1 MAKVTPIHA
10 GAQQGT
16 TPGGKAADCRSVTGR
31 LKLQYG
37 VSSMLGAAESVG
49 TGLRQV
55 LNLIGQSESWDA
67 GVAWTVE
74 QSRLRL
80 CCAWHNGSAQ
90 GRAYV
95 GDVDTAW
102 TRPAPW
108 TQEAMV
114 GGTLV
119 WLGDFVNTPTA
130 DARVAAK
137 TGLRNAMAFP
147 LIAGETLFGVIE
159 FLRIPVTPLDEATKE
174 MFASLGGDIGQFLK
188 ARRLEYDLRAQHAR
202 LAEAQRIARLAHW
215 EYSATTRRM
224 LSFDGMNDLL
234 GVSKKDLPATLEDYC
249 ALVPL
254 EDQPRLRAA
263 IVHAEDPAR
272 GVVDVEH
279 RIRNVSGVERI
290 VMVRAEAQFD
300 AQGKAVRVSGTLQ
313 DITEQKAAVARM
325 MASEQ
330 RWEAAFRSSPLPGF
344 ITETVSGECL
354 AANDEMLALL
364 GLPAERVLGRTAV
377 QLKIWSSSYK
387 RKRIAELVQQQ
398 GGLRHFE
405 FRMRLYGEIRSVVA
419 NIECVEFTGR
429 PCYLMQL
436 VDITPRKRLEEKL
449 RLTAAAVEHSGDAL
463 IIFNAKGTILSVNP
477 AFTRI
482 TGYHQKQALGKTLDK
497 LLHRPTGRHD
507 DNFYRRLAGRL
518 VIAGTWQGEVWARRR
533 SGEDFPILLSLSAIR
548 NDANLI
554 THHVGVFT
562 DISRQKEYEERLK
575 QLAML
580 DGLTG
585 LANRT
590 LLMEQGKQTL
600 SLAVRHRTHV
610 AVLFIDLDLFKS
622 VNDMHGHGVGDEMLK
637 QVAGRLRDCVR
648 ASDTVARL
656 GGDEFVIVLADVADT
671 SDAAVVA
678 QKIVAA
684 LSAPFMVHDLALMI
698 GASVGIAHHP
708 QHGDDMAALL
718 RRADEALYCVKRSGR
733 NAYMVYGDSQ

>member
-1 MAKVTPIHA
+1 MAQVTHILAEAQA
-10 GAQQGT
+10 GNTPAGT
-16 TPGGKAADCRSVTGR
+16 VSNCLSVTGR

-37 VSSMLGAAESVG
+37 VSSMLGAAATIEA
-49 TGLRQV
+49 GLGRV
-55 LNLIGQSESWDA
+55 LALIGESEGWEA

-74 QSRLRL
+74 QSRLRFS
-80 CCAWHNGSAQ
+80 CAWNNGGAQ
-90 GRAYV
+90 GGAYV
-95 GDVDTAW
+95 PDIDSPRL
-102 TRPAPW
+102 RPSPW
-108 TQEAMV
+108 AQNAMA
-114 GGTLV
+114 TCALV
-119 WLGDFVNTPTA
+119 WLTDIVDSPT
-130 DARVAAK
+130 DAQGAISA
-137 TGLRNAMAFP
+137 GLHNAMAFP
-147 LIAGETLFGVIE
+147 LIAGDTVFGVIE
-159 FLRIPVTPLDEATKE
+159 FLRAPATSLDEAARE
-174 MFASLGGDIGQFLK
+174 MFAALCGDIGQFLK
-188 ARRLEYDLRAQHAR
+188 TRHLEADLRAQHAR

-215 EYSATTRRM
+215 EYSAITRRM

-234 GVSKKDLPATLEDYC
+234 GVSKKDLPTTLEDYC

-263 IVHAEDPAR
+263 IVHAENPAR

-279 RIRNVSGVERI
+279 RIRNAQGVERV

-300 AQGKAVRVSGTLQ
+300 ANGNALRVSGTLQ

-364 GLPAERVLGRTAV
+364 GLPAEQVLGRTAV

-387 RKRIAELVQQQ
+387 RKRIADLVQQQ

-463 IIFNAKGTILSVNP
+463 IIFNAKGTIMSVNP

-518 VIAGTWQGEVWARRR
+518 VISGTWQGEVWARRR

-548 NDANLI
+548 NEENHV

-575 QLAML
+575 QQALH

-590 LLMEQGKQTL
+590 LLMEQGRR
-600 SLAVRHRTHV
+600 SLALAARHGKHV
-610 AVLFIDLDLFKS
+610 AVVFVDLDMFKS
-622 VNDMHGHGVGDEMLK
+622 VNDMHGHGVGDELLK
-637 QVAGRLRDCVR
+637 QVAERLRGCVR

-656 GGDEFVIVLADVADT
+656 GGDEFVVLLAEIADK
-671 SDAAVVA
+671 SDASVVA
-678 QKIVAA
+678 QKIVTT
-684 LSAPFMVHDLALMI
+684 LSCPFTIHDLSLVI

-708 QHGDDMAALL
+708 QHGDDMSALL

-733 NAYMVYGDSQ
+733 NAYMVYGDNQ